1 VVTRSNTKRLGIE
14 RTTRRRSQ
22 LRLLSGFELRR
33 SGAPVSLPQ
42 SAERLLA
49 FLAVHDRALERSFVA
64 GSLWLDATDARA
76 LGSLRSALWRV
87 HTVYE
92 GVIDVAGTR
101 LCLAPEVEIDLRIGH
116 SIARRLLD
124 HNGYEIGAGP
134 TDVLATLE
142 ADLLPDWYVED
153 WLALPR
159 EQWRQLR
166 LHALEAFAMRLVRQG
181 DFAAAVTAALA
192 SIRSEPLR
200 ESAHRCLVE
209 VHLAEGN
216 VGEAVFAFQR
226 CRRLLWSELG
236 VEPTDGFVRLI
247 GAATP
252 RP

>member
-1 VVTRSNTKRLGIE
+1 MDL
-14 RTTRRRSQ
+14 TTPRRSQ
-22 LRLLSGFELRR
+22 LRLLPGFELRR
-33 SGAPVSLPQ
+33 DDLPVSLPQ

-49 FLAVHDRALERSFVA
+49 FLGVHDRVLERSFVA

-76 LGSLRSALWRV
+76 LGSLRSALWRI
-87 HTVYE
+87 HAVYD
-92 GVIDVAGTR
+92 GVIDAAGTR
-101 LCLAPEVEIDLRIGH
+101 ICLAPEVEVDLQAGH

-124 HNGYEIGAGP
+124 DPSSNGAYVDSA
-134 TDVLATLE
+134 DALAALD

-166 LHALEAFAMRLVRQG
+166 LHALEALALRMAQQG
-181 DFAAAVTAALA
+181 DFAAAVSAALA
-192 SIRSEPLR
+192 SIRGEPLR

-216 VGEAVFAFQR
+216 VCEAVVAFQR
-226 CRRLLWSELG
+226 FRRLLWNELG
-236 VEPTDGFVRLI
+236 VKPTDSFVRLI
-247 GAATP
+247 GAVTS